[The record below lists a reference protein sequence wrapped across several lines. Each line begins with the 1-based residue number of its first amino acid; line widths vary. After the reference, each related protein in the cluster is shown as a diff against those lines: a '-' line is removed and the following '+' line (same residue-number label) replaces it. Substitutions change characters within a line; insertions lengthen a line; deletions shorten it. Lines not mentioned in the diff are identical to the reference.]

1 MTMGSLSGPV
11 QAPAWREFINEL
23 GDPLL
28 MPGTTVDALYG
39 DSNANIQKLL
49 AKYTFPEPDPSIKT
63 EDITLK
69 DGVWVRIYT
78 PPGLTST
85 DLTIFMHGGGWVMG
99 SVHHEDAAVRGICA
113 ATKKTVVSIG
123 YRLAPKHKFPV
134 ALEDCLYATLWVLE
148 HFSASTSSAVLM
160 GGSAGANLAFGVAL
174 KLLDAGMGDKFKG
187 VHALVPCVVHPDAV
201 PADRRDKFTSY
212 EENAVATVNT
222 LAAMK
227 CFLDSYGPPADDVY
241 FSVLL
246 HPRIRELKKVYIVEC
261 GADTLRD
268 DARLMRDALEEGE
281 VPLKYNAY
289 EGFPHYF
296 WSYPSKFLKADSDK
310 FHQNM
315 YAAVDW
321 LHE

>member
-1 MTMGSLSGPV
+1 MGSLSGPV
-11 QAPAWREFINEL
+11 HAPAWREFINEL

-49 AKYTFPEPDPSIKT
+49 AKYTFPEPDSSIKT
-63 EDITLK
+63 EDITLN

-78 PPGLTST
+78 PPDLAST

-123 YRLAPKHKFPV
+123 YRLAPKHRFPV
-134 ALEDCLYATLWVLE
+134 ALDDCLYATLWALE

-187 VHALVPCVVHPDAV
+187 VLALVPCVVHPDAV
-201 PADRRDKFTSY
+201 PVDKRDKFTSY

-246 HPRIRELKKVYIVEC
+246 HPRIQELKKVYIVEC

-268 DARLMRDALEEGE
+268 DARLMRDALEEVG
-281 VPLKYNAY
+281 VPLKYDAY

-296 WSYPSKFLKADSDK
+296 WSYPSKFLEADSDK
-310 FHQNM
+310 FHQTM
-315 YAAVDW
+315 FAAVDW

>member
-1 MTMGSLSGPV
+1 MTMGSESGPV
-11 QAPAWREFINEL
+11 HAPAWQQFINEL

-28 MPGTTVDALYG
+28 MPGTTVEALYG

-49 AKYTFPEPDPSIKT
+49 AKYTFPPPDSSIQT

-78 PPGLTST
+78 PPDLTST
-85 DLTIFMHGGGWVMG
+85 DLTIFIHGGGFIMG
-99 SVHHEDAAVRGICA
+99 SVNHEDAAVRGICA

-134 ALEDCLYATLWVLE
+134 ALEDCLYATLWALDY
-148 HFSASTSSAVLM
+148 FSASTSSAVLM

-174 KLLDAGMGDKFKG
+174 KLIDAGMSEKFKG
-187 VHALVPCVVHPDAV
+187 VLALVPMVVHPAAV
-201 PADRRDKFTSY
+201 PADKLHKFTSY

-222 LAAMK
+222 LAAMT
-227 CFLDSYGPPADDVY
+227 CFLDSYEPPVDDAY

-268 DARLMRDALEEGE
+268 DARLMKDALEDMN
-281 VPLKYNAY
+281 VPLRYDAY
-289 EGFPHYF
+289 AGFPHYF
-296 WSYPSKFLKADSDK
+296 WSYPSKFLKTDSDA
-310 FHQNM
+310 FHQRM
-315 YAAVDW
+315 FGAVDW
-321 LHE
+321 LHH